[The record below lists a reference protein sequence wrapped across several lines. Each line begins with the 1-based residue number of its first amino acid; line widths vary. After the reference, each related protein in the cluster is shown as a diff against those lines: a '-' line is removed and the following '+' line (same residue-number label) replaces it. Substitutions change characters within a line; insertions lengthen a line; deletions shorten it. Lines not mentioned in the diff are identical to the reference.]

1 MKFKGFTLIET
12 LTSLLT
18 LSVGLLGL
26 AGLQVSAVHY
36 SYASHQRTLVNIQAL
51 DMAERMWSHLKNP
64 LSELKTWQSLNQE
77 SLPGWRGKVS
87 PVADQPD
94 SYVITVSW
102 IEKRL
107 GNANTVSFSYPL
119 TLPKVNE

>member
-1 MKFKGFTLIET
+1 MKSKGFTLIET

-26 AGLQVSAVHY
+26 AGLQVSAVQY
-36 SYASHQRTLVNIQAL
+36 AYASYQRTLVNVQVVA
-51 DMAERMWSHLKNP
+51 MVERMWSHLKNP
-64 LSELKTWQSLNQE
+64 LSELELWQSLNQK
-77 SLPGWRGKVS
+77 SLPGWRGAVS
-87 PVADQPD
+87 PVANQPD

-102 IEKRL
+102 AEKRL
-107 GNANTVSFSYPL
+107 GNTNKVSFSYPL